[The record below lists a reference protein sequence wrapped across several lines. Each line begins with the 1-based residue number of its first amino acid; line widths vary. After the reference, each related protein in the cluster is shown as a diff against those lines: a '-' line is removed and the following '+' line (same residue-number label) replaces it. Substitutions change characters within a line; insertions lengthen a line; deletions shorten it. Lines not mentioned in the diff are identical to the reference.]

1 MRRIDHQT
9 YMVMREG
16 AEVLEAD
23 HYGDKVLRLS
33 DGTFLKLFRRKRLLS
48 SAAWYPYAQRFV
60 DNAVGLQRIGVPVPA
75 IIDVVRIPSISRDA
89 VHYHPLEGET
99 FRSLARQDLDEETK
113 ARLKNLFVDF
123 VCALHDKGVY
133 FRSLHLGNVVLLPD
147 GRIGLIDIADLRLFV
162 RPLRRMMRQRNM
174 RHMQR
179 NVDEREWIDV
189 SRILRER

>member
-1 MRRIDHQT
+1 
-9 YMVMREG
+9 MVMREG